1 MSIVVIT
8 PPVPIVTREEVRTM
22 VPALRGDDDAYVA
35 LLVGTVQ
42 AEIEPPDSWIG
53 RAFGV
58 QTLEQ
63 YEHGCAWHGGSM
75 IRLRCPPAIDVIS
88 VAYTDSDG
96 IAQTL
101 PPDAY
106 RAVRDGGDTYLVPRP
121 CSAWPALSLTP
132 GALRIRYSAGYAA
145 GSPDLQPVK
154 YAVALMVQN
163 LRSMARDDVF
173 LKKEVTE
180 GVGSQEWAVSAA
192 AQQVITGTAERM
204 LFRYRVYL

>member
-8 PPVPIVTREEVRTM
+8 PPAPIMTPDEAKAM
-22 VPALRGDDDAYVA
+22 VPALRGDDGTYVI
-35 LLVGTVQ
+35 LLVATVQ

-75 IRLRCPPAIDVIS
+75 IRLRCPPVVAVAS
-88 VAYTDSDG
+88 VTYTDSDG

-101 PPDAY
+101 AADAY
-106 RAVRDGGDTYLVPRP
+106 RAVRDGDATYLMPNR
-121 CSAWPALSLTP
+121 CSDWPALSLTP
-132 GALRIRYSAGYAA
+132 GALRIRYSAGSAA
-145 GSPDLQPVK
+145 GSPDLLPVK

-173 LKKEVTE
+173 LKKEVVE
-180 GVGSQEWAVSAA
+180 GVGSQEWVVSAA

-204 LFRYRVYL
+204 LSRYRVYL